1 MARPRSEEKQQA
13 ILAAA
18 IKVIAEQG
26 VAAPTAKIAKQAG
39 CAEGTLFTYY
49 STKDDLLNDLYLV
62 LKRELQEVMMSAY
75 PARGSLRQRAL
86 HVWRAFVG
94 WGVDNPAKR
103 RAMTQLGVSERV
115 TEQTKREGRAAF
127 EEVGAMLKESVAGGV
142 LREYPLAFAAAI
154 MESMAQT
161 TMGFMERE
169 PAQAERYME
178 AGFDAFWHAVAHK

>member
-18 IKVIAEQG
+18 IEVIAEQG
-26 VAAPTAKIAKQAG
+26 VAAPTAKIARQAG

-49 STKDDLLNDLYLV
+49 ATKDDLLNELYLE
-62 LKRELQEVMMSAY
+62 LKRDLADMMMAAY
-75 PARGSLRQRAL
+75 PSRGALRQRAQ
-86 HVWRAFVG
+86 HVWRVFVD

-127 EEVGAMLKESVAGGV
+127 EEIGAILQESVASGV
-142 LREYPLAFAAAI
+142 LREYPLAFTAAI
-154 MESMAQT
+154 MESLAQT

-169 PAQAERYME
+169 PAQAERYRD
-178 AGFDAFWHAVAHK
+178 AGFDAFWRAVAHK